1 MRATR
6 KQTVGVYD
14 PEETGRGYQAT
25 LGQLYDEYR
34 ARMVAQGRLFF
45 AFAEWARVGCWTK

>member
-1 MRATR
+1 MGATR

-14 PEETGRGYQAT
+14 PETEESYQAT

-34 ARMVAQGRLFF
+34 ARMIEQGRGFF
-45 AFAEWARVGCWTK
+45 AFVEWVRVGCWTK